1 MVTQEAGGGAD
12 TSGEAVTGADA
23 PETDPGPVAEAGEAA
38 AILRERYDELRR
50 IETRIA
56 DLGRERVEAAA
67 DAYRR
72 AHRVLDQYEEDAV
85 GTGDFGSYVQFRG
98 EFGEAV
104 DIDDDALAA
113 DAFNA
118 ADDAVDKKRLSESDF
133 AAARDALDPA
143 GEYVDLLGDY
153 DDAVDAYRIAR
164 KEAKA
169 ARKTLDSRLDELRT
183 VAEMADADL
192 DADVDRL
199 REPIESYNE
208 SIRDAFASFYASAS
222 AREVFAFLDRADGTP
237 FVDVDVPP
245 TDLAE
250 YVADY
255 EAGEEPLPTLL
266 EYADYSNSK
275 LDHYVD
281 DPGALRTAVAV
292 HRTYIERLV
301 GEPLTLDWPPAGGDE
316 LGYEIDELIPLV
328 SRVADDE
335 TVATLRSV
343 RELARDDSYERLRRA
358 AEVRDALDESELA
371 LIERGVVDE
380 RVREAER
387 TRSVVE
393 DVLAETERA

>member
-1 MVTQEAGGGAD
+1 MAAED
-12 TSGEAVTGADA
+12 TD
-23 PETDPGPVAEAGEAA
+23 DGPIAEAGEAA
-38 AILRERYDELRR
+38 ATLRERYDELRR
-50 IETRIA
+50 IESRID

-98 EFGEAV
+98 EFADAV
-104 DIDDDALAA
+104 DVGDGALAA
-113 DAFNA
+113 DAFDA
-118 ADDAVDKKRLSESDF
+118 ADDAVDKKRLSEGDF
-133 AAARDALDPA
+133 DAARDALDPA
-143 GEYVDLLGDY
+143 GEYVDLLDAY

-169 ARKTLDSRLDELRT
+169 AKKDLDSRLDELRS

-192 DADVDRL
+192 DVDVDRL
-199 REPIESYNE
+199 REPIEAYNE
-208 SIRDAFASFYASAS
+208 AVREAFASFYASAS
-222 AREVFAFLDRADGTP
+222 AREVFAFLERADGTP

-245 TDLAE
+245 TDLAD

-255 EAGEEPLPTLL
+255 EAGEEPLPTLV

-292 HRTYIERLV
+292 HRTYIERLD

-343 RELARDDSYERLRRA
+343 RELAREDDYERLRRA
-358 AEVRDALDESELA
+358 AEVRDALDDAEVA

-380 RVREAER
+380 RVKEAER
-387 TRSVVE
+387 TRSIVE
-393 DVLAETERA
+393 DVLAETERT